1 MNIHNIDTVSRIYS
15 ALQDAQDR
23 LKSIVN
29 FPHMVSVTYGG
40 GALGAEPT
48 KHILP
53 ELKNYYQERID
64 SYTRQLV
71 DLGVDLSP
79 LTKSNEEEE

>member
-1 MNIHNIDTVSRIYS
+1 
-15 ALQDAQDR
+15 
-23 LKSIVN
+23 
-29 FPHMVSVTYGG
+29 MVSVTYGG

-53 ELKNYYQERID
+53 DLKNYYQERID
-64 SYTRQLV
+64 SYTRQLL